1 MLRNQ
6 LRRFAQGVH
15 WIREAFEGSGELGS
29 SGEERLRIG
38 PALAFSCMLALLLS
52 GCSASATVF
61 TVTAPN
67 LTMHAGDPVPPLIFR
82 VSAYDGSYA
91 SHFDGEPALA
101 TTASSASA
109 PGTYPI
115 TVAAGTFKT
124 VNPADRIQYV
134 SGHLTVL
141 PAGPAGAHLT
151 AHVVYPRGFLDGPAP
166 YAAIDVTHNP
176 IANLVGDCR
185 TDNAKAFSLLLSQ
198 NGRRNSGTANG
209 GSIPLYLY
217 FPPGCYATSQ
227 PVTIY
232 GNTWALWGA
241 GPQSSVI
248 RLLPNS
254 AAFNTGSPVQF
265 FSPESVH
272 GNQNFREYVYNLG
285 FSIGAGNPDAIPF
298 TSVQNNTGAV
308 RNVQI
313 WADDSQC
320 PYAISLRRAYPG
332 PMLFRDVAIYGCKAA
347 FSSNQNEYSVTM
359 EGVTTEAQTETAFDV
374 GSMKVSLR
382 HWLSDNPVRAM
393 HVYGGAASV
402 AILDSTLLDGAPDQ
416 TGIEV
421 DRGASAYIREL
432 TGSGYGITE
441 EDNGAGTAARHTG
454 NIAQSWTGSAST
466 VFDSGETADS
476 LHLPVNETPDPGDG
490 DPAGW
495 TALSADP
502 SRWAEEIAHA
512 RASTLYLAPGVYH
525 ASGTMRVVVPETV
538 NHLQFYQA
546 KFETSDPQLVL
557 MVGGDSSR
565 PLVIDGCP
573 YGSCQV
579 VQRGK
584 RAVVLRDS
592 ALRSYSAQQGAGD
605 LYVEDAILSSGPKD
619 QIPVRFF
626 SSQNIWARQLNLEQS
641 GVNKLECAGCRLW
654 ILGYKT
660 EQASPSLVLTDGAE
674 AEVFG
679 FFFYQN
685 RPAGEVAANISLT
698 DLSLFATGW
707 TKVDLAGYGQRWW
720 VSEHQGARDDA
731 LPTDGVNSSQRM
743 NAFYSFGSRKTRQAK
758 QP

>member
-1 MLRNQ
+1 MR
-6 LRRFAQGVH
+6 
-15 WIREAFEGSGELGS
+15 
-29 SGEERLRIG
+29 
-38 PALAFSCMLALLLS
+38 PALFFSCTLALLLS

-82 VSAYDGSYA
+82 VSAYDGTYA
-91 SHFDGEPALA
+91 SHFEGEPVLA
-101 TTASSASA
+101 TKATSASA

-115 TVAAGTFKT
+115 TIAAGAMRT
-124 VNPADRIQYV
+124 VDAADRVQFV
-134 SGHLTVL
+134 NGQLTVL
-141 PAGPAGAHLT
+141 PAGPIGAHLT
-151 AHVVYPRGFLDGPAP
+151 AHVAYPRGFLDGPAP
-166 YAAIDVTHNP
+166 YGALDVTHNP

-185 TDNAKAFSLLLSQ
+185 TDNAKVFSLLLSQ

-209 GSIPLYLY
+209 GGMPLYLY

-227 PVTIY
+227 PLTIY

-320 PYAISLRRAYPG
+320 PYAISVRRAYPG
-332 PMLFRDVAIYGCKAA
+332 PVLFRDVAIYGCKAA

-359 EGVTTEAQTETAFDV
+359 EGVTTEAQTETAFDI
-374 GSMKVSLR
+374 GSLKLSLR
-382 HWLSDNPVRAM
+382 HWLSADTGQAM
-393 HVYGGAASV
+393 HAYGSAASV
-402 AILDSTLLDGAPDQ
+402 AILDSTLLGGAPDQ

-421 DRGASAYIREL
+421 DRGASAYIRDL
-432 TGSGYGITE
+432 TSGGYGVTE
-441 EDNGAGTAARHTG
+441 EDKGAGTPVRHTG
-454 NIAQSWTGSAST
+454 DIAQSWTGTPST
-466 VFDSGETADS
+466 LFDSGEKADS
-476 LHLPVNETPDPGDG
+476 LHLAVRETPNPEDG

-495 TALSADP
+495 TALGADP
-502 SRWAEEIAHA
+502 SRWPEEIGHA
-512 RASTLYLAPGVYH
+512 RTATLYAAPGVYH
-525 ASGTMRVVVPETV
+525 ANGTVRVAVPEMV
-538 NHLQFYQA
+538 DHLQFYQA

-557 MVGGDSSR
+557 IVSGDSPR
-565 PLVIDGCP
+565 PLIIDGCP

-584 RAVVLRDS
+584 RAVVVRDS
-592 ALRSYSAQQGAGD
+592 ALRSYTAEQGAGD
-605 LYVEDAILSSGPKD
+605 LYVDDAILSSGPRD
-619 QIPVRFF
+619 QLPVKFF
-626 SSQNIWARQLNLEQS
+626 SSQSIWARQLNLEQS

-685 RPAGEVAANISLT
+685 RPAGDVAANISMT
-698 DLSLFATGW
+698 DSSLFATGW
-707 TKVDLAGYGQRWW
+707 TKVDMAGYGQRWW
-720 VSEHQGARDDA
+720 VSEHQGTRDDA
-731 LPTDGVNSSQRM
+731 LPTEGVNSSQRM
-743 NAFYSFGSRKTRQAK
+743 NAFYSFGSRRTRQAK
-758 QP
+758 QQ